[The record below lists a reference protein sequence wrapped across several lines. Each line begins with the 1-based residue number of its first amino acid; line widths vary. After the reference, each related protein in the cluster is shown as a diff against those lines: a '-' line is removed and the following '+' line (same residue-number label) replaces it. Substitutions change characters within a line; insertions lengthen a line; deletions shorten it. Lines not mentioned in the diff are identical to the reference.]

1 MLVEDLNLKNY
12 LIHQYKK
19 VNGYRLYGKAMPNNL
34 KIHLKV
40 QVCHPKNT
48 KTNGK

>member
-19 VNGYRLYGKAMPNNL
+19 LNDKKLYGKVMPNNL

-40 QVCHPKNT
+40 QFCHQKNT
-48 KTNGK
+48 KTTGK